1 MYPVS
6 EAYKKAI
13 EGNTRKYYWTG
24 TITAKNGKTYTSQLF
39 LHESMD
45 IFLPISFPDC

>member
-24 TITAKNGKTYTSQLF
+24 TITAKNGKTYEFSNENIVKGSGYITRQLRKF
-39 LHESMD
+39 
-45 IFLPISFPDC
+45 